1 MGINTKYN
9 HDNLDG
15 SDCISYYITDY
26 DAYMNSL
33 EHTLT
38 KSGIAWIIDHTHTLF
53 YYGTKKVDDKWVEFE
68 YCEMP
73 NDLDI
78 KKVYSWCDFED
89 VVKLLYDMASMGDE
103 IDDESVFDL
112 ERQLYLFFD
121 LQLCE
126 KINILKCHYN
136 IEKVFGKPTGVD
148 TITYSEIEDL
158 VLDS

>member
-53 YYGTKKVDDKWVEFE
+53 GEE
-68 YCEMP
+68 YRVYQSQVPMLIP
-73 NDLDI
+73 NRI
-78 KKVYSWCDFED
+78 P
-89 VVKLLYDMASMGDE
+89 AS
-103 IDDESVFDL
+103 
-112 ERQLYLFFD
+112 R
-121 LQLCE
+121 
-126 KINILKCHYN
+126 
-136 IEKVFGKPTGVD
+136 
-148 TITYSEIEDL
+148 
-158 VLDS
+158 